1 MGLTAVGRE
10 TNKKQIIFHI
20 FNGDR
25 SNKAKNKAT

>member
-20 FNGDR
+20 FNGR